1 MNSDNTNDKEIMIDK
16 FVRWIENLN
25 QDQLDFYG
33 AYSNLSLDEQILN
46 LTRGYIIGKSKQYEK
61 LLELQ
66 PRIKNDLGFQAY

>member
-16 FVRWIENLN
+16 FVRWIEALD

-46 LTRGYIIGKSKQYEK
+46 LTRGYIIGKSQKYEK
-61 LLELQ
+61 LFELQ
-66 PRIKNDLGFQAY
+66 LKIKNGLGY